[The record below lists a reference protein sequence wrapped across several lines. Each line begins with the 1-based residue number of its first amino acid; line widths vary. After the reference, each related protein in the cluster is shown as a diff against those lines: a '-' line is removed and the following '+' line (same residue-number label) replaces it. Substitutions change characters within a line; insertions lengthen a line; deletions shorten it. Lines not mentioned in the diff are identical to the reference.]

1 MKKTSLVRSVPYLL
15 LVLLSLAAI
24 GVGGWLSTRQ
34 IGAMTSALLDGTATG
49 VEVYAGQS
57 WVVLGAVVLGAG
69 VIGLLLALAL
79 AAAKALIPQPRPEVV
94 EPIDWTAQQETP
106 AADSTGVADVAETA
120 ETAAPTEDDSPVE
133 PVGAASAR

>member
-1 MKKTSLVRSVPYLL
+1 MKKTSLFRSVPYLL
-15 LVLLSLAAI
+15 LVLLSLAGI

-57 WVVLGAVVLGAG
+57 WVMLGAVVLGAG

-79 AAAKALIPQPRPEVV
+79 AAAKALIPQPKPETV
-94 EPIDWTAQQETP
+94 EPIDWTAQQESPVVDAT
-106 AADSTGVADVAETA
+106 DLEETSDVTA
-120 ETAAPTEDDSPVE
+120 PVEEDSPTAS
-133 PVGAASAR
+133 VGAASAR

>member
-1 MKKTSLVRSVPYLL
+1 MKKTSLFRSIPYLL
-15 LVLLSLAAI
+15 LVLLSLAGI

-57 WVVLGAVVLGAG
+57 WVMLGAVVLGAG

-79 AAAKALIPQPRPEVV
+79 AAAKALIPQPKPETV
-94 EPIDWTAQQETP
+94 EPIDWTAQPEAP
-106 AADSTGVADVAETA
+106 VADAKGIEDAEEITA
-120 ETAAPTEDDSPVE
+120 PAEDDSPVE

>member
-1 MKKTSLVRSVPYLL
+1 MPYLL

-69 VIGLLLALAL
+69 VVGLLLALAL
-79 AAAKALIPQPRPEVV
+79 AAAKALVPQSPPEVV
-94 EPIDWTAQQETP
+94 EAIDRSAEQEAP
-106 AADSTGVADVAETA
+106 AADEADDAEVDDERPMA
-120 ETAAPTEDDSPVE
+120 VDSPDE

>member
-1 MKKTSLVRSVPYLL
+1 MKKTTLFRSVPYLL

-57 WVVLGAVVLGAG
+57 WVMLGAVVLGAG
-69 VIGLLLALAL
+69 VIGLLMALAL
-79 AAAKALIPQPRPEVV
+79 AAARALIPRPTPETV
-94 EPIDWTAQQETP
+94 EPIDWTAQQEAP
-106 AADSTGVADVAETA
+106 VAEATDVEDAAEITA
-120 ETAAPTEDDSPVE
+120 PVEDDSPVE
-133 PVGAASAR
+133 PVGAASVR